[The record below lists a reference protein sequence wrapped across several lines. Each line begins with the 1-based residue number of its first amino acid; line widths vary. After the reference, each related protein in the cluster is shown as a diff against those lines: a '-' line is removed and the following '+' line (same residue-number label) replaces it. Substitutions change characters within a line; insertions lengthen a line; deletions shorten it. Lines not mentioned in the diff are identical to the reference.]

1 MTNRKIEA
9 LQEAAAQKAKS
20 AAERVDKALERM
32 IKQGQVI
39 SFKSVAQAANVSTA
53 YLYKQE
59 DLRNR
64 IETLRDQQKQRPKL
78 KQPPPASDNS
88 KSVIISTLREENKK
102 LRVERDDL
110 RRINES
116 LTGRLYHLQGAD
128 DLAERLKAENAQ
140 LKQQLEECR
149 RHNPP
154 PSPTPTDEPK
164 VTSLDKKR
172 SKKSDSS
179 DKIKSEL
186 NALNI
191 KMNSTLSSL
200 IGQAPEFVV
209 LLAIEALKEALT
221 TTIVRSPSGF
231 LVEAIRNTWIP
242 NTGYEQKFEENIFDE
257 WYSLALSQRL
267 VSASTKRDGVQYVL
281 TNENKW
287 VSFEQIQG
295 LYPLSTLQ
303 KMA

>member
-9 LQEAAAQKAKS
+9 LQEAAAQKAKES
-20 AAERVDKALERM
+20 AERVDKTLERM

-59 DLRNR
+59 DLRSR
-64 IETLRDQQKQRPKL
+64 IETLRDQQKQRPKP

-110 RRINES
+110 RRLNES

-154 PSPTPTDEPK
+154 PSPPPINDPK

-172 SKKSDSS
+172 SKKSGGN

-186 NALNI
+186 DALKI

-200 IGQAPEFVV
+200 MGQVPEAVV
-209 LLAIEALKEALT
+209 LLAIEALKEALSKGN
-221 TTIVRSPSGF
+221 VRNPSGF
-231 LVEAIRNTWIP
+231 LASAIKNTWIP
-242 NTGYEQKFEENIFDE
+242 NEGYEEKVELDVFNE
-257 WYSLALSQRL
+257 WFPVARSKRL
-267 VSASTKRDGVQYVL
+267 VVAATKIDGVQYVC
-281 TNENKW
+281 TPEGEM
-287 VSFEQIQG
+287 VMFEEMIAK
-295 LYPLSTLQ
+295 YPLERLRE
-303 KMA
+303 MA